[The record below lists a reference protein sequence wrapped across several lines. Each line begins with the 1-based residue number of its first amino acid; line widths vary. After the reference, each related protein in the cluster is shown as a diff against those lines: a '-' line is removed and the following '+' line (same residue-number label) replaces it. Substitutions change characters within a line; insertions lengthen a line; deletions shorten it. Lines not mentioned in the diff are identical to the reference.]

1 MTMINNF
8 QQQQENKIQP
18 TPSHFV
24 EKKSLKPAPIPVVLF
39 KSQIFFQIFYSLIM
53 ELDNI

>member
-39 KSQIFFQIFYSLIM
+39 KSQIFFRYFTR
-53 ELDNI
+53 

>member
-1 MTMINNF
+1 MINNF

-24 EKKSLKPAPIPVVLF
+24 EKKSLKPAQIPVVLF
-39 KSQIFFQIFYSLIM
+39 KSQFFFRYFTR
-53 ELDNI
+53 